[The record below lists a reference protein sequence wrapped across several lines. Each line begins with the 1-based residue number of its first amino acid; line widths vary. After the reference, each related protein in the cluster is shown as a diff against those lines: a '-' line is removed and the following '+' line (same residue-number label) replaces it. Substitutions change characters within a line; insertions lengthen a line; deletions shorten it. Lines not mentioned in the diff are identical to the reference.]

1 MKMRSKS
8 DHLFYQYIDSIYASL
23 SSIKEELLILQG
35 LHDGSSFA
43 VRSLTNA
50 HIYYDKE
57 LRLVSEQEAVIFDD
71 LDDAK
76 ELYNQIEGQN
86 KLIVPFEHPRLN
98 RRSCQELQSEMNRQ
112 TEKNSS
118 IKQDYDEHYIKS
130 AEEILE
136 YIHTLSTITVDKED
150 I

>member
-8 DHLFYQYIDSIYASL
+8 DHLFYQYVDSIYASL

-57 LRLVSEQEAVIFDD
+57 LRLVSEQEAAIFED

-76 ELYNQIEGQN
+76 ELYNQIEGVN
-86 KLIVPFEHPRLN
+86 KLIVPFNHPRLK
-98 RRSCQELQSEMNRQ
+98 RRSCQELQSSINRQ
-112 TEKNSS
+112 TEKNKS
-118 IKQDYDEHYIKS
+118 IKTDYEEHHIKS
-130 AEEILE
+130 AEEILQ
-136 YIHTLSTITVDKED
+136 YIHELSNMTTDKE
-150 I
+150 